1 MIKAK
6 ADISPELYVE
16 KKVYFRA
23 FRARYKKALLNAL
36 WRRKAERQSPSR
48 PSVRRQNLTAFQRPQ
63 GLSDGTSILCPT
75 NTAEIPLSFFNS
87 SALTL
92 NFDAIPSIV
101 SKGLTV

>member
-36 WRRKAERQSPSR
+36 WRRNAERQFLP
-48 PSVRRQNLTAFQRPQ
+48 A
-63 GLSDGTSILCPT
+63 
-75 NTAEIPLSFFNS
+75 PLY
-87 SALTL
+87 ADKT
-92 NFDAIPSIV
+92 
-101 SKGLTV
+101 